1 MSAELTKARQQLSQI
16 KIQVKQNK
24 LIPAVQGLQS
34 ALGTILRASLL
45 SSERTEFE
53 DMLRDAAGALANAEA
68 IRKVFPLSLSYT
80 PGQERDFLDTIQ
92 QLGEILQGMAV
103 ENAEEQLQLLEARKK
118 IALIRAQEHMDKGE
132 YAEADA
138 IYKDLAKQMPGDVD
152 LFREIGEIYLKAERY
167 EDAFIYF
174 SRAIEIDPSLVSL
187 YNRIGIALRK
197 LNKYETA
204 EMYYR
209 KALEYSGRDPNLF
222 FNIGRL
228 YIEWGKWTKAE
239 QVANVILK
247 LDPNF
252 VEAGKLR
259 SFAQRKKAEE
269 EAARVAE
276 DAEAEVEKKP
286 EA

>member
-34 ALGTILRASLL
+34 ALGIILRASLL

-53 DMLRDAAGALANAEA
+53 DMLRDAAAALANTEA

-92 QLGEILQGMAV
+92 QLSEVIQGMAV

-118 IALIRAQEHMDKGE
+118 IALARAQEHMDKGE

-152 LFREIGEIYLKAERY
+152 LFREIGESYLKAERY
-167 EDAFIYF
+167 EDAFTYF

-197 LNKYETA
+197 LSKYETA

-259 SFAQRKKAEE
+259 SFAQRKRTEE
-269 EAARVAE
+269 EAARAAE
-276 DAEAEVEKKP
+276 EAAEPEKKP

>member
-34 ALGTILRASLL
+34 ALGIILRASLL

-53 DMLRDAAGALANAEA
+53 DMLRDAAAALANTEA

-92 QLGEILQGMAV
+92 QLSEVIQGMAV

-118 IALIRAQEHMDKGE
+118 IALARAQEHMDKGE

-152 LFREIGEIYLKAERY
+152 LFREIGESYLKAVRY
-167 EDAFIYF
+167 EDAFTYF

-259 SFAQRKKAEE
+259 SFAQRKRTEE
-269 EAARVAE
+269 EAARAAE
-276 DAEAEVEKKP
+276 EAAEPEKKP